1 MHLNRN
7 SHDLMKE
14 NDTVKFDTIIVMHEN
29 CRVLKGKRYNLIFAM
44 S

>member
-7 SHDLMKE
+7 NDLMKE

-29 CRVLKGKRYNLIFAM
+29 CKVLKGKRYNLIFAK